1 MIFHGNGGNGG
12 RHLYRFKREYP
23 ELANQFILVSPNG
36 YLRSWNVVAEQSRA
50 PDVAFVEKIIG
61 FILSFR
67 NVKTDISLYGVSNGA
82 GFVNNL
88 LIQSDHISIKRGIA
102 EVSQLHVKQYHGHKL
117 WAQGPKNQY
126 KTAKAPL
133 RGRKNSNHY
142 WWPRSYYPFSWRRIK
157 NPSKLYKDQKTCFY
171 FWGKYSFYLG

>member
-133 RGRKNSNHY
+133 EEEK
-142 WWPRSYYPFSWRRIK
+142 F
-157 NPSKLYKDQKTCFY
+157 
-171 FWGKYSFYLG
+171 